1 MSRRRILYGGPIMEH
16 WSHAWLRWMGT
27 VRGLCVAT
35 ALIGCLVTYQTWL
48 DVQSMTSASWLD
60 ILPQVALLSFVARA
74 AQHLHARERE
84 QEGEAPDASMRV
96 LFELAWALLVIAL
109 IV

>member
-35 ALIGCLVTYQTWL
+35 ALIGCLVTFQTWL
-48 DVQSMTSASWLD
+48 DVQSAAESWLRM
-60 ILPQVALLSFVARA
+60 LPQVALLTFVVII
-74 AQHLHARERE
+74 AQHLGTRERE
-84 QEGEAPDASMRV
+84 REEEAPDASMRL
-96 LFELAWALLVIAL
+96 LFDLAWGLLVIAS